1 MGSVSCLPARL
12 LSRSELRNENNN
24 LLVLLVVVFVVLVVQ
39 VLVLVEL
46 VLGVLCSGR
55 LH

>member
-1 MGSVSCLPARL
+1 MGLVSCLPARP
-12 LSRSELRNENNN
+12 LSRSELRNENNI
-24 LLVLLVVVFVVLVVQ
+24 LLALVVVFVVLVVQ

-55 LH
+55 LW

>member
-12 LSRSELRNENNN
+12 LSRSELRNEKND
-24 LLVLLVVVFVVLVVQ
+24 LLVLVVVFVVLVVQ

-55 LH
+55 LY

>member
-12 LSRSELRNENNN
+12 LSRSELRNENNI
-24 LLVLLVVVFVVLVVQ
+24 LLVLVVVFVVLVVQ

-55 LH
+55 L

>member
-24 LLVLLVVVFVVLVVQ
+24 LLVLVVVFVVLVVQ

-55 LH
+55 L

>member
-12 LSRSELRNENNN
+12 LSRSELRNENNI
-24 LLVLLVVVFVVLVVQ
+24 LLVLVVVFVVLVVQ

-55 LH
+55 LQ